1 MLMNDRRAPSAGAA
15 GLAWVLPAALVA
27 QTFTAAMMFA
37 PAVLAPAASVDIGL
51 PATLVGVVTAL
62 TYLAAALAAPTLG
75 ARVPRWGAMRVTQ
88 GCLLIA
94 GAGLALMAL
103 VHPVAIALA
112 ALVIGIGYGPS
123 TPAGSAL
130 LAEHTPPHLRNLIM
144 SLRQT
149 GVPMGGAL
157 AGFAIP
163 WLIAAGGWRMAVLV
177 CGGTCAVMA
186 LALQPLRA
194 RVDHARGSDTARA
207 GFGDALRLLL
217 THGELRRIS
226 ISAFLFGC
234 VQLSFASF
242 LVVYLVEQA
251 ALSMVRAGAV
261 LSAGMLA
268 GAIGRLVWGAAADY
282 FRDARAVLMA
292 LGVVSAGC
300 AVLMTQVTPGWPY
313 AVVIALASVFGAATL
328 GWNGVYIAEL
338 ARVAPAGKVAM
349 ATGASL
355 SCAYF
360 GAVTAPPAFA
370 WIVSTAGGYTAGYLL
385 LALLAVAGVASLWH
399 RR

>member
-1 MLMNDRRAPSAGAA
+1 
-15 GLAWVLPAALVA
+15 
-27 QTFTAAMMFA
+27 
-37 PAVLAPAASVDIGL
+37 
-51 PATLVGVVTAL
+51 
-62 TYLAAALAAPTLG
+62 
-75 ARVPRWGAMRVTQ
+75 
-88 GCLLIA
+88 
-94 GAGLALMAL
+94 
-103 VHPVAIALA
+103 
-112 ALVIGIGYGPS
+112 
-123 TPAGSAL
+123 
-130 LAEHTPPHLRNLIM
+130 
-144 SLRQT
+144 
-149 GVPMGGAL
+149 
-157 AGFAIP
+157 
-163 WLIAAGGWRMAVLV
+163 
-177 CGGTCAVMA
+177 
-186 LALQPLRA
+186 
-194 RVDHARGSDTARA
+194 
-207 GFGDALRLLL
+207 
-217 THGELRRIS
+217 
-226 ISAFLFGC
+226 
-234 VQLSFASF
+234 
-242 LVVYLVEQA
+242 
-251 ALSMVRAGAV
+251 MVRAGAV